1 MRKTMSPLALPP
13 EHEVLLKTLLTTD
26 GKVDQLL
33 PLTSLLDDPDHPMSE
48 LGEALIE
55 ALQRISEDLRQA
67 TSLREEHRT
76 ALNQANETTAGL
88 SGILEQIANELHQIR
103 TENHT
108 LKQQI
113 SEIHSLMFT
122 PAD

>member
-1 MRKTMSPLALPP
+1 MSPLALPP
-13 EHEVLLKTLLTTD
+13 EHEVLLKAMLTTD

-48 LGEALIE
+48 LGQALIE

-88 SGILEQIANELHQIR
+88 SGILEQLANELHEIR